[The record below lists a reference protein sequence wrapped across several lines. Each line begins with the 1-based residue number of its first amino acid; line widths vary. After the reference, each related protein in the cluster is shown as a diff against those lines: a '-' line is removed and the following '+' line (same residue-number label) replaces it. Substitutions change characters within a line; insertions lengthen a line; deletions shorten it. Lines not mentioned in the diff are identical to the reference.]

1 MAERVASLAGEPTS
15 GHDLP
20 HTFEDEHASARYAPR
35 HIRVP
40 RRRRAAR
47 IARLL
52 GATLT
57 VAILA
62 LVMSGVGLYF
72 LLQGQAVE
80 NSAITREVE
89 RRVQD
94 LIGARFTVELGT
106 TTVGLDPNGL
116 LSLSSRNVAIRRAGE
131 EQLVSSVGRVVLG
144 LRLTSVL
151 RGEPQ
156 IDAIIVEDTA
166 LQAGL
171 LPLPQSRPPAD
182 IAELLD
188 TLHDGFSKIEA
199 QFASTGFRLFE
210 IRNATVE
217 GLTLGRD
224 DASALRIEDFE
235 IRHRRNSVLTA
246 SGLFRTTQSDIALE
260 VEWRGTGDKGRTLD
274 IILDG
279 LSAREWAADPDGETG
294 QFGLDALVS
303 AQALFPYS
311 PDGVAGEP
319 TIAIRLGESTLRIG
333 SEATT
338 PIRSASFNLRLL
350 PLTNRIEL
358 DESLVEGD
366 GMTAR
371 LRGGVAPDAAKWV
384 GEPLR
389 FDLDADPVTREPTV
403 AGEPAAP
410 FSGRVT
416 GRWIPAERLIAVD
429 DARLTAGEGELA
441 AQAEFRFVPGKTPA
455 IRASASGRDMDVAAV
470 KQAWPFFLAPP
481 ARTWAF
487 ASLRGGRVSEV
498 SMTADLP
505 PDVFGRFR
513 LGAKMTEDQYRLTAK
528 FAGVRLRTFGELP
541 FIEQASGEFA
551 IRGMA
556 VEAAMES
563 GHVFSEPGRKLPLE
577 VATYR
582 VQDFGNRPNQ
592 AEVRVSAEG
601 EVRDLAVIA
610 QARPLEVMSRLKI
623 SPDAVSGKGDADIV
637 ARFPVKRGLA
647 YDEVEWNA
655 IVNLTDAA
663 SKDKVFDRRV
673 EKATLQIFATGDE
686 AQIKGK
692 ASLDGVM
699 TDIAMVEPIGDSG
712 VEGERRIATVLD
724 EAQRKKLGLVLD
736 PVLTGNIKVEME
748 QRQDGP
754 QRQTVHLEDAELL
767 LPWIGWSKGKGV
779 GGKATYTM
787 RNDNGVTL
795 LDDFYID
802 GPGFTAAGRIAL
814 DKGGLRQAD
823 FTDISLNEGDS
834 FSLKLERKGKT
845 YRIEIEGLRYD
856 ARSLINKIFHEKG
869 LGSGKSDTDVVVSAS
884 LGEVRGFN
892 GQTLKGLQ
900 LSYATK
906 GGRFDSLSLR
916 GSFTDATNV
925 RIYAST
931 KEGRTQFE
939 IDASEAGGTLAFID
953 IYGRMRGGQLR
964 ARLSRSGDGP
974 FTGPVRATDFIIE
987 GEPRIAALVSQPV
1000 EAAERGANIGEI
1012 DTFRRIEV
1020 QRVRFQEAR
1029 GSIEKGETY
1038 LRVSDG
1044 IFNNSQIGLTFD
1056 GIVFD
1061 KSDRMDLVGTFLP
1074 AIGLSRAIGSIPFV
1088 GEILGNG
1095 RDSGLIGVTF
1105 RLSGPMRN
1113 PQIEVNPMSLVA
1125 PGVFRR
1131 VFEFRN

>member
-1 MAERVASLAGEPTS
+1 MAEGVASLAGEPTD

-20 HTFEDEHASARYAPR
+20 QTNDEGHAGARFVPR
-35 HIRVP
+35 NIRVP

-52 GATLT
+52 GATMT
-57 VAILA
+57 VLALA

-80 NSAITREVE
+80 NSAITRAVE

-94 LIGARFTVELGT
+94 LIGARYTVELGS
-106 TTVGLDPNGL
+106 TTVGLDANGL
-116 LSLSSRNVAIRRAGE
+116 LSLSSSNVAIRRAGE
-131 EQLVSSVGRVVLG
+131 DALVSSVGRVVLG
-144 LRLTSVL
+144 LRVMSVL

-171 LPLPQSRPPAD
+171 LPLPQSKPPSD
-182 IAELLD
+182 IAQLLD
-188 TLHDGFSKIEA
+188 AIQAGLSKIET

-210 IRNATVE
+210 IRGATVD
-217 GLTLGRD
+217 GLALGR
-224 DASALRIEDFE
+224 AGESRVTIEDFE
-235 IRHRRNSVLTA
+235 IRRRRNAALTA
-246 SGLFRTTQSDIALE
+246 SGVFKTSQSDVALE
-260 VEWRGTGDKGRTLD
+260 AEWRGTGEEGKTLD
-274 IILDG
+274 VSVDG
-279 LSAREWAADPDGETG
+279 LSSREWAADPDGDTG

-319 TIAIRLGESTLRIG
+319 TIAIRLGGSTLRIG

-338 PIRSASFNLRLL
+338 SIASASFNLRLS
-350 PLTNRIEL
+350 PLDNRIMI
-358 DESLVEGD
+358 DESLIEAD
-366 GMTAR
+366 GMTAHV
-371 LRGGVAPDAAKWV
+371 RGAVEPETGIWASA
-384 GEPLR
+384 PLR
-389 FDLDADPVTREPTV
+389 FELAADPVLREPTI
-403 AGEPAAP
+403 AGEQQAP
-410 FSGRVT
+410 FSGNAR
-416 GRWIPAERLIAVD
+416 GRWVPADRLLIVE
-429 DARLTAGEGELA
+429 DAQLAAGTGELA
-441 AQAEFRFVPGKTPA
+441 AQAEFRFVAGKTPS
-455 IRASASGRDMDVAAV
+455 IRASANGRNLDVAV
-470 KQAWPFFLAPP
+470 IKQAWPFFLAPP
-481 ARTWAF
+481 ARSWAF
-487 ASLRGGRVSEV
+487 AAISGGNVGEV
-498 SMTADLP
+498 SMKADLP

-513 LGAKMTEDQYRLTAK
+513 LGAKMTPEQYQLVAR
-528 FAGVRLRTFGELP
+528 FEGVRLRTFGELP
-541 FIEQASGEFA
+541 FIEDASGEFA
-551 IRGMA
+551 IRGMS
-556 VEAAMES
+556 VEASMSA
-563 GHVFSEPGRKLPLE
+563 GHVAPAPGRRLPLE
-577 VATYR
+577 IATYR
-582 VQDFGNRPNQ
+582 VADFAVRPNP

-601 EVRDLAVIA
+601 ELRDLAVIA

-623 SPDAVSGKGDADIV
+623 SPGSVSGRGDADVV

-647 YDEVEWNA
+647 YDEVDWNA
-655 IVNLTDAA
+655 IVNLADAA
-663 SKDKVFDRRV
+663 STDKVFDRRV
-673 EKATLQIFATGDE
+673 DKATLQVFATRNE

-692 ASLDGVM
+692 AALDGVM

-712 VEGERRIATVLD
+712 IAGERRIATVLD

-787 RNDNGVTL
+787 RTDNGVTW

-814 DKGGLRQAD
+814 DKGGLRHAD

-845 YRIEIEGLRYD
+845 YSIGIEGLRYD

-869 LGSGKSDTDVVVSAS
+869 FGEGKSDTDVVVSAS

-900 LSYATK
+900 LSYATA
-906 GGRFDSLSLR
+906 GGRFDGLSLR

-953 IYGRMRGGQLR
+953 IYGRMRGGELR
-964 ARLSRSGDGP
+964 ARLARSGDGP
-974 FTGPVRATDFIIE
+974 FTGPVRASNFIIE
-987 GEPRIAALVSQPV
+987 GEPRIAALVSEPV
-1000 EAAERGANIGEI
+1000 EAAERGAIAEV
-1012 DTFRRIEV
+1012 DSLRRIDV

-1029 GSIEKGETY
+1029 GTIEKGDTY
-1038 LRVSDG
+1038 LRVTDG

-1095 RDSGLIGVTF
+1095 RDSGLIGMTF

-1125 PGVFRR
+1125 PGVFRK